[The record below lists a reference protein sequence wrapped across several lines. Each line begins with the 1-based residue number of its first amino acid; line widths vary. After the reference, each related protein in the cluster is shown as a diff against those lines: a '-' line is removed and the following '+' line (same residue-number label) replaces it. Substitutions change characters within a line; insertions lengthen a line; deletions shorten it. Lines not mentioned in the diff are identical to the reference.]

1 MVDSMIITCPH
12 CKKRYTISDQ
22 DRAKVLERAVV
33 PCPACKGDIRSS
45 LTAGQPAGTGTK
57 PPAAETPSDADR
69 IKERLAEALNSLPPM
84 PQAFD
89 QARGLMADAQARP
102 ADMAHVLETN
112 PAIAAR
118 VLRLA
123 GMSLYGDADSLSSI
137 QQAAAALNMHML
149 NEFVT
154 LACAAGLLHSELKG
168 YGLNA
173 WELWRHSLAVA
184 YCAREL
190 AERKTPGM
198 VEEAFLAGLFHDCGK
213 LILDGCVE
221 EHSAA
226 FLASVHEEQQS
237 FVDAE
242 RRILGFD
249 HPQVSADVCVKW
261 RIPKSQI
268 VAIALHHTPSR
279 FEHNPLA
286 CVLHAADATAIMSGI
301 GSGIDELQYTIDEK
315 AMKFLALDGDV
326 IGILM
331 ADAARYVQR
340 IMACF

>member
-1 MVDSMIITCPH
+1 MIITCPH
-12 CKKRYTISDQ
+12 CKKRYSISDE
-22 DRAKVLERAVV
+22 DIAKVMERAVV
-33 PCPACKGDIRSS
+33 PCPACKRDIRSS
-45 LTAGQPAGTGTK
+45 LAAGQPAGTGTK
-57 PPAAETPSDADR
+57 SPAAETPTGADS
-69 IKERLAEALNSLPPM
+69 IKERLAQALNSLPPM

-89 QARGLMADAQARP
+89 QARGLMADVQARP
-102 ADMAHVLETN
+102 ADMAHVLEAN

-123 GMSLYGDADSLSSI
+123 GMSLYGDTDSLSSI
-137 QQAAAALNMHML
+137 QQAVATLNMQML

-154 LACAAGLLHSELKG
+154 LACAAGLMHSGLSG

-184 YCAREL
+184 YCARTL
-190 AERKTPGM
+190 AARKVPDM
-198 VEEAFLAGLFHDCGK
+198 VEEAFVAGLFHDCGK
-213 LILDGCVE
+213 LILDSCVE
-221 EHSAA
+221 ERSASFFA
-226 FLASVHEEQQS
+226 FVRDEKQS

-249 HPQVSADVCVKW
+249 HPQVAADVCVKW
-261 RIPKSQI
+261 RIPKRQI

-286 CVLHAADATAIMSGI
+286 CVLHAADATAMMSGI
-301 GSGIDELQYTIDEK
+301 GLGIDGLHYTIDEK
-315 AMKFLALDGDV
+315 AMKFLAVDDDG

-340 IMACF
+340 VMACF